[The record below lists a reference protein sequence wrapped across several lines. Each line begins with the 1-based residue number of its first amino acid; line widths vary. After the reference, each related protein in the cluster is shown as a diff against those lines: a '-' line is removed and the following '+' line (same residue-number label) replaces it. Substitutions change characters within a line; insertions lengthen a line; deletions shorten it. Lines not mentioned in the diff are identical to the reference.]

1 MIKIAKGLYIHFSVF
16 ILFLVAAFSGTFHI
30 TAMAFITAV
39 CHELCHLLASL
50 LLKEKCHGI
59 AVMPYGC
66 RMFMN
71 TVKSPVKEFFI
82 ASAGPFFNILMV
94 LIMRKGPL
102 YEINLA
108 MALINLFPVMPLDGG
123 RMLSSLIA
131 FFTGSFRALS
141 IMKIISLSG
150 GIALT
155 LLGIFQA
162 IATGFNLSVFT
173 AGAFLL
179 FSAIT
184 DRGRESF
191 YASVLE
197 DYDKLEDG
205 CSKTLI
211 LATRESLQARRIL
224 PLIPPTKYALI
235 KVIGNDGKVKSEI
248 TEEELKREIIEKGA
262 GIRLREI
269 T

>member
-1 MIKIAKGLYIHFSVF
+1 MIKVAKGIYIHFTVF
-16 ILFLVAAFSGTFHI
+16 IIFLISALSGTWKI
-30 TAMAFITAV
+30 TTMAFLTAI
-39 CHELCHLLASL
+39 CHELSHLLASL

-59 AVMPYGC
+59 AIMPYGC
-66 RMFMN
+66 RLFMN

-82 ASAGPFFNILMV
+82 ASAGPLFNLLMV
-94 LIMRKGPL
+94 LILRKGPL

-123 RMLSSLIA
+123 RMLSSFLA
-131 FFTGSFRALS
+131 SFMGGFRALS
-141 IMKIISLSG
+141 VMKIISFSG

-155 LLGIFQA
+155 VLGIFQA

-184 DRGRESF
+184 DRGREAF
-191 YASVLE
+191 YASALDE
-197 DYDKLEDG
+197 CDKLEDG
-205 CSKTLI
+205 LKKAVI
-211 LATRESLQARRIL
+211 LAVRENLPARRIL
-224 PLIPPTKYALI
+224 SSVPPTKYALI
-235 KVIGNDGKVKSEI
+235 KVIGKDGKVKSEI

-262 GIRLREI
+262 GVRLREI